1 MSADIEF
8 VSDGVVLRGRLY
20 RPEDSRELRPA
31 VVMTHGFSATI
42 TMVVDK
48 YAEVFAEAGF
58 VVLPE
63 DAPFASDFLV
73 ECEAFTADD
82 SHAHDDQIDPM
93 CDAITD
99 MLLTKRSSLFDF
111 T

>member
-1 MSADIEF
+1 MERTKDKLTRVMDA
-8 VSDGVVLRGRLY
+8 VS
-20 RPEDSRELRPA
+20 S
-31 VVMTHGFSATI
+31 I
-42 TMVVDK
+42 
-48 YAEVFAEAGF
+48 EAGF